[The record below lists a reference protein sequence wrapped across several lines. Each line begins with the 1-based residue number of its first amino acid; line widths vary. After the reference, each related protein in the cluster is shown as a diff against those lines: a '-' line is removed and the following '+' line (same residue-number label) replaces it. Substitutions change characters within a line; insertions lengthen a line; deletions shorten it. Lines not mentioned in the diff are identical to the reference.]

1 MAEHWDG
8 HVILFFGQSMD
19 TIESIKP
26 LTPLY
31 GSCEQFEISAAGL
44 DAWRQSET
52 FARVVTFYTDYPAR
66 SLQSNEARALL
77 HHLIVMRRPERVL
90 ELGTYHAGTA
100 EVMARAL
107 WEMAHGHLETIDP
120 FGSERCPPIIAALP
134 HELRERISF
143 LPVNSGFHFDRA
155 IGNGVLYDLVLIDGN
170 HEFEFALFDLL
181 CAARIIRPNG
191 IIVLDNVDQ
200 PGPRYATKLFLEHH
214 PEWRDIADVV
224 RRSDPAAPLAA
235 PQPSFPDTKFY
246 VLEAPPYYPVTAVP
260 HSFGSIETDCADVD
274 GIELD
279 LAGPAR
285 GTLHAQI
292 YLRTFSGVEPEE
304 LECLQSVALD
314 LAQMPEDPHI
324 RLPLDRPLHSARA
337 AGKHVSR
344 RIEILLAFT
353 GEQVLALRSP
363 PLPYPG
369 RCNGVPPC
377 SLYDQ
382 QGGCHGQST
391 G

>member
-1 MAEHWDG
+1 
-8 HVILFFGQSMD
+8 MD
-19 TIESIKP
+19 TIEPIKP

-31 GSCEQFEISAAGL
+31 GSREQFEISTAGL
-44 DAWRQSET
+44 AAWRQSEA
-52 FARVVTFYTDYPAR
+52 FARVVSFYKDYPLR

-107 WEMAHGHLETIDP
+107 WEAGHGHLETIDP
-120 FGSERCPPIIAALP
+120 FGGERCPPIIAALP
-134 HELRERISF
+134 AQLRERMSF
-143 LPVNSGFHFDRA
+143 LAVNSGFHFDRA

-170 HEFEFALFDLL
+170 HEFEFALFDLM

-191 IIVLDNVDQ
+191 LIVLDNVDQ
-200 PGPRYATKLFLEHH
+200 PGPRFATKLFLEHH

-224 RRSDPAAPLAA
+224 RRTDPAAPLAA

-246 VLEAPPYYPVTAVP
+246 VLEAPPYYPVTATP

-274 GIELD
+274 GIELE
-279 LAGPAR
+279 LAAPAR
-285 GTLHAQI
+285 GTLHVQI
-292 YLRTFSGVEPEE
+292 YVRTFSGVEPEE
-304 LECLQSVALD
+304 LEYLQSVVLD
-314 LAQMPEDPHI
+314 LSQLPEDPHI

-337 AGKHVSR
+337 AGEGVIR

-363 PLPYPG
+363 PLPYPA
-369 RCNGVPPC
+369 R
-377 SLYDQ
+377 
-382 QGGCHGQST
+382 HGKSI
-391 G
+391 GS

>member
-1 MAEHWDG
+1 
-8 HVILFFGQSMD
+8 MD

-52 FARVVTFYTDYPAR
+52 FARVLTFYTDYPAR

-170 HEFEFALFDLL
+170 HELEFALFDLM

-224 RRSDPAAPLAA
+224 RRTDPAAPLAA
-235 PQPSFPDTKFY
+235 PQPSFPT
-246 VLEAPPYYPVTAVP
+246 PNST
-260 HSFGSIETDCADVD
+260 C
-274 GIELD
+274 
-279 LAGPAR
+279 
-285 GTLHAQI
+285 
-292 YLRTFSGVEPEE
+292 
-304 LECLQSVALD
+304 
-314 LAQMPEDPHI
+314 
-324 RLPLDRPLHSARA
+324 
-337 AGKHVSR
+337 SR
-344 RIEILLAFT
+344 RRLTI
-353 GEQVLALRSP
+353 R
-363 PLPYPG
+363 
-369 RCNGVPPC
+369 
-377 SLYDQ
+377 
-382 QGGCHGQST
+382 
-391 G
+391 